1 MAESAGE
8 KTEMPTPKKL
18 RDARQKGQVCTS
30 KDITSTAILVVLFAL
45 LAWMGVALME
55 DMEGMLRFLSG
66 RIAENDAASV
76 GESSKLATLLICKHS
91 FIFVCVAALIGIVGN
106 VAQIGVLFTFEPII
120 PKLEKLNPVEGAK
133 KIFSMKNLFEFLKNV
148 VKVSFLGYLLYKII
162 WASVPELLTMCYG
175 TVDDIF
181 PCLKLMLKRLAVYT
195 AFGYIVIAIVDRLFQ
210 GRNFTKQMMMTKD
223 EVKREYKE
231 MEGSAE
237 IKQAQRQFRD
247 EIMNGPDPASAAKK
261 ANVVVTNPTRLAA
274 GIRYKVEEAPL
285 PRLCALGAGKTAKII
300 RETALAEGI
309 PVIEDVPLARSLYA
323 KGRIEEFVPEDL
335 LEPVAEVLKWAKK
348 LEDARREE
356 AELDAVA
363 LDDLSPAA
371 PSGTQRDMA
380 DPDPPASSHLS
391 TKLPHQP

>member
-45 LAWMGVALME
+45 LAWMGIALME
-55 DMEGMLRFLSG
+55 DMEGLLRFLSG
-66 RIAENDAASV
+66 RIAENNAMSV
-76 GESSKLATLLICKHS
+76 SESAKLATLLICKHS
-91 FIFVCVAALIGIVGN
+91 FIFVFVAALIGIVGN

-120 PKLEKLNPVEGAK
+120 PKMEKLNPVEGAK

-175 TVDDIF
+175 TIDDIF
-181 PCLKLMLKRLAVYT
+181 PCLKLMLKRLAIYT

-247 EIMNGPDPASAAKK
+247 EIMNGPDPASAAKR
-261 ANVVVTNPTRLAA
+261 ANVVVTNPTRLAV
-274 GIRYKVEEAPL
+274 GIRYKAEEAPL

-323 KGRIEEFVPEDL
+323 KGRIEDFIPEDL

-348 LEDARREE
+348 LEDARKEE
-356 AELDAVA
+356 AELDTVT
-363 LDDLSPAA
+363 LDDLPQPVS
-371 PSGTQRDMA
+371 S
-380 DPDPPASSHLS
+380 DPDANPQTSDNLPPN
-391 TKLPHQP
+391 